1 MLTLFDIKPDL
12 PQGFS
17 YKPGFLSPAEEQLL
31 ITEIE
36 TLELHHMKFHG
47 YTANRK
53 VASYG
58 FDYSFET
65 RQLTRGKDI
74 PQAFQWLIEKVANEL
89 HIHPAAI
96 AELLVTEYD
105 KGTVINWHRD
115 APPFD
120 MIIGVSLLSDCIFK
134 LRPQEKA
141 RQTRSETI
149 YIPVERRSLYIM
161 KDEARSQWQHSISP
175 VKSKRYS
182 ITLRTL
188 KEGR

>member
-1 MLTLFDIKPDL
+1 MQTLFDIKPDF
-12 PQGFS
+12 PPGFS

-31 ITEIE
+31 IREIE
-36 TLELHHMKFHG
+36 LLELHRMKFHS

-53 VASYG
+53 VASFG
-58 FDYSFET
+58 LDYSFET
-65 RQLTRGKDI
+65 RQLTKGKEI
-74 PQAFQWLIEKVANEL
+74 PNAFQWLIEKVANEL
-89 HIHPAAI
+89 HIHQDSI
-96 AELLVTEYD
+96 AELLVTEYGT
-105 KGTVINWHRD
+105 GTVINWHRD

-120 MIIGVSLLSDCIFK
+120 IIIGVSLLSDCTFK

-149 YIPVERRSLYIM
+149 SFPVERRSLYVM

-188 KEGR
+188 KAVR

>member
-1 MLTLFDIKPDL
+1 MHTLFDIKPDF
-12 PQGFS
+12 PPGFS
-17 YKPGFLSPAEEQLL
+17 YKTGFLSPTEEQLL

-36 TLELHHMKFHG
+36 SLDLHHMKFHG
-47 YTANRK
+47 YTAHRK

-58 FDYSFET
+58 LDYSFET
-65 RQLTRGKDI
+65 RQLTRGKEI
-74 PQAFQWLIEKVANEL
+74 PQAFQWLIEKVANEI
-89 HIHPAAI
+89 HIHPGSI
-96 AELLVTEYD
+96 AELLVTEYAT
-105 KGTVINWHRD
+105 GAVINWHRD

-120 MIIGVSLLSDCIFK
+120 IIIGVSLLSDCTFK
-134 LRPQEKA
+134 LRSQEKT

-149 YIPVERRSLYIM
+149 SFPVERRSLYVM

-188 KEGR
+188 KADR

>member
-1 MLTLFDIKPDL
+1 MQTLFDIKPDF
-12 PQGFS
+12 PPGFL

-31 ITEIE
+31 IREIE
-36 TLELHHMKFHG
+36 SMELHHMKFHG

-53 VASYG
+53 VASFG

-65 RQLTRGKDI
+65 RQLTKGKDI
-74 PQAFQWLIEKVANEL
+74 PDAFLWLIEKVANEL
-89 HIHPAAI
+89 HIPQDTI
-96 AELLVTEYD
+96 AELLVTEYGT
-105 KGTVINWHRD
+105 GTVINWHRD

-120 MIIGVSLLSDCIFK
+120 IIIGISLLSDCIFK
-134 LRPQEKA
+134 LRPQEKT

-149 YIPVERRSLYIM
+149 SFPVERRSLYVM
-161 KDEARSQWQHSISP
+161 KDDARSQWQHRIAP

-188 KEGR
+188 REDR